1 MSHETWSASR
11 TASTGRGV
19 ALPWAVIFAC
29 PPDYLPGFAF
39 WAAALRAD
47 EVLLVTGAQYVRQS
61 NHNRARV
68 RTPEGAQW
76 LTIPVRRGQFRSP
89 LREMEISPEGSWWR
103 HHSKALQ
110 YNYGSTPFYEHLMP
124 ELRPYLTAEATRLIE
139 VSVPLIHLC
148 ARWLQCEAAFREVET
163 HAEGF
168 GRSGGAAKSAV
179 APQPHALAHP
189 ESPGASPHPAP
200 TYRQAFEGF
209 VPGLS
214 IIDLLFNHGP
224 RARDILL
231 REVLHGDH

>member
-1 MSHETWSASR
+1 MSRETWSASR

-76 LTIPVRRGQFRSP
+76 LTIPVRRGQFGSP

-124 ELRPYLTAEATRLIE
+124 ELRPHLTAEATRLIE

-148 ARWLQCEAAFREVET
+148 ARWLQCEAAFQEVET
-163 HAEGF
+163 HAKGF
-168 GRSGGAAKSAV
+168 GWSGGEAGAPTGSQAPAV
-179 APQPHALAHP
+179 PPASTPQPT
-189 ESPGASPHPAP
+189 P